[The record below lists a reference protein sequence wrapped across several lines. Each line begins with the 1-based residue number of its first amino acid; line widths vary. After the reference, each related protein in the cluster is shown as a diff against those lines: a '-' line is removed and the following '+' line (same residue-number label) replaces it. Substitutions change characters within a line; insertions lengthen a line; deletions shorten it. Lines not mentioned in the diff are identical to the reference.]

1 MMTERRTRVIIDRKA
16 PSVLIVD
23 DDPCFREIAREL
35 LSTGGFEVLGEAG
48 SAAEALSAVDDLR
61 PEVVL
66 LDVQLPD
73 GDGFGIA
80 RLLTNGGEGPR
91 VVLCSVRAAQDYS
104 LSPERCG
111 AAGFVTKSALTAQ
124 ALRRLVD
131 GHSPP

>member
-1 MMTERRTRVIIDRKA
+1 MA

-23 DDPCFREIAREL
+23 DDPCFRMIAREM

-48 SAAEALSAVDDLR
+48 SGAEALSAVDDLR

-66 LDVQLPD
+66 LDVQLSD
-73 GDGFGIA
+73 GDGFSIA
-80 RLLTNGGEGPR
+80 RLLTNGEGGPR

-111 AAGFVTKSALTAQ
+111 AAGFLTKSALSAQ
-124 ALRRLVD
+124 AVRRLVD
-131 GHSPP
+131 AESRP